1 MHQYMGK
8 LAALAAVIWAISC
21 LTGCA
26 APTGA
31 ESTEP
36 EVAPTANQSFS
47 ASDLEVGYD
56 ETTATNI
63 TCLDTSAKISGSGA
77 EISDGVITITQGGLY
92 VLSGGP
98 GGAAGTGRSIHRQP
112 RWSCAVGGAS

>member
-47 ASDLEVGYD
+47 ASDLE
-56 ETTATNI
+56 
-63 TCLDTSAKISGSGA
+63 
-77 EISDGVITITQGGLY
+77 
-92 VLSGGP
+92 
-98 GGAAGTGRSIHRQP
+98 H
-112 RWSCAVGGAS
+112 SCNP

>member
-1 MHQYMGK
+1 MYQYMGK

-31 ESTEP
+31 EITEP
-36 EVAPTANQSFS
+36 EVTPTANQSFS

-63 TCLDTSAKISGSGA
+63 TCLDASAKISGSGA
-77 EISDGVITITQGGLY
+77 EISDGVITIT
-92 VLSGGP
+92 
-98 GGAAGTGRSIHRQP
+98 
-112 RWSCAVGGAS
+112 

>member
-31 ESTEP
+31 EKAQNGSRPYSKP
-36 EVAPTANQSFS
+36 ELF
-47 ASDLEVGYD
+47 
-56 ETTATNI
+56 
-63 TCLDTSAKISGSGA
+63 CL
-77 EISDGVITITQGGLY
+77 
-92 VLSGGP
+92 
-98 GGAAGTGRSIHRQP
+98 
-112 RWSCAVGGAS
+112 